1 MLGTELQRKMIRECG
16 DCRRYET
23 VRMDRTKRCRVSS
36 GRHLAAGIDQRTAR
50 DIPQDIGEGHIP
62 EARNWLQVWRHLEG
76 DVRRRQLGGSGR
88 SRLQRVWEAGA
99 CHGQIA

>member
-1 MLGTELQRKMIRECG
+1 MANPADGWGTMG
-16 DCRRYET
+16 
-23 VRMDRTKRCRVSS
+23 
-36 GRHLAAGIDQRTAR
+36 LAEVAAFLKA
-50 DIPQDIGEGHIP
+50 EGHSP